1 MNPYSLFA
9 FSLWTEWWTLK
20 GNVDTQKGETGTEE
34 TDIRVSLCVFWGS
47 PGGVIGVYTVAVT
60 MVTKPSPYNPISR
73 TAAREPLLWEH
84 TRAHTHT
91 QENKYKY
98 CPSICSSTIQYK
110 IMQTVH
116 THIHSN
122 IGKQNNTDSLNN
134 KIHWNPAERIQ
145 KQISNKSIHTY
156 KHTYGTPAESV
167 AGTALGHR
175 HKCIKTQSQMYGFVL
190 FLTICYPME
199 AAGG

>member
-1 MNPYSLFA
+1 M
-9 FSLWTEWWTLK
+9 
-20 GNVDTQKGETGTEE
+20 DTQKGETGTEE

-84 TRAHTHT
+84 THTHRKRNT
-91 QENKYKY
+91 
-98 CPSICSSTIQYK
+98 STAHLLAALQY
-110 IMQTVH
+110 
-116 THIHSN
+116 
-122 IGKQNNTDSLNN
+122 NNANSTYTYTLQHRKTEQHRLIEN
-134 KIHWNPAERIQ
+134 KIHWNPAEWIQ

-175 HKCIKTQSQMYGFVL
+175 HKCIKRQSQMYGIVL